1 MEAGQAEEQQLRVED
16 IEIEGFRTR
25 MHPATLAKLTGGG
38 KSKDDKLLQA
48 LQKLLAAS
56 DDDDDETVES
66 ARSAQSASGGIVD
79 KIRQIVTDAEN
90 GKPFARNSILE

>member
-1 MEAGQAEEQQLRVED
+1 
-16 IEIEGFRTR
+16 
-25 MHPATLAKLTGGG
+25 MHPAVLEKLTGGG

-56 DDDDDETVES
+56 DDDDETVES
-66 ARSAQSASGGIVD
+66 VRSAQSASGGIVD